1 MTIRL
6 PGRYKLGLIATARGA
21 VGMSHQVFFNHG
33 ERPELVVSN
42 GKMVAVIP
50 VDVVPGAPP
59 SKTMRVTGS
68 AWALAT
74 SGQGTNEEREITL
87 SGSKVIV
94 KDDQGRL
101 IMSVSAG
108 DAKPAGLPPSYR
120 KVIPEPK
127 SQHIAVMLDPN
138 QLRTLS
144 RVIGSP
150 GHVVLH
156 MDADPKNGI
165 VKGPIRVTSMPFEG
179 DDQPHGALMP
189 ISIEEDRRG
198 KKLVID
204 AK

>member
-1 MTIRL
+1 MTIKL
-6 PGRYKLGLIATARGA
+6 PGRFKLGLIATARGA

-33 ERPELVVSN
+33 DRPELVVSN

-50 VDVVPGAPP
+50 VDVVKGSPP
-59 SKTMRVTGS
+59 SETTRVTGS

-74 SGQGTNEEREITL
+74 SGQGSKEDREITL
-87 SGSKVIV
+87 SGNKVVV
-94 KDDQGRL
+94 KDDAGRQ

-127 SQHIAVMLDPN
+127 SQHVAVMLDPN

-179 DDQPHGALMP
+179 NEQPHGALMP
-189 ISIEEDRRG
+189 ITIEKDRRG
-198 KKLVID
+198 KKLIID
-204 AK
+204 TK